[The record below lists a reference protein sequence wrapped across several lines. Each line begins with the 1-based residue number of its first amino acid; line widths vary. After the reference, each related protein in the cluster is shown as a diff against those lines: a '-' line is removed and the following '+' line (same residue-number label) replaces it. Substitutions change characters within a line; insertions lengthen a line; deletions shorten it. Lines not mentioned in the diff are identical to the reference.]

1 MLVILYNALLG
12 SEVNI
17 ALEIKF
23 YICYICFDMLFPLW
37 V

>member
-23 YICYICFDMLFPLW
+23 YICYICFKNMF
-37 V
+37 